1 MCRRESVTI
10 SSETAKGPRSPPNPS
25 PGAPQ
30 PATQSP
36 HKTSRQQSTKQ
47 VPRKTK
53 ASPQTQLIWNPTR
66 RGGQTYPQD
75 PSQEQNYQPVHRIYN
90 SALMQLIDLARSIEF
105 LTRPLA
111 ETHERKLRGEPE
123 RLYLWA
129 QSFSVSASN
138 EKLDT
143 ALKKMPELHATIIGT
158 LVDLENVIL
167 CASFRYDVATTGDEE
182 SMATIIEGISVY
194 IDCLMDLSPAI
205 ECLLSENPG

>member
-1 MCRRESVTI
+1 MFRAKALDSVAGF
-10 SSETAKGPRSPPNPS
+10 SS
-25 PGAPQ
+25 
-30 PATQSP
+30 
-36 HKTSRQQSTKQ
+36 
-47 VPRKTK
+47 
-53 ASPQTQLIWNPTR
+53 
-66 RGGQTYPQD
+66 
-75 PSQEQNYQPVHRIYN
+75 EQNYKPVHRLYN
-90 SALMQLIDLARSIEF
+90 SALKQLIDLARSIEF

-111 ETHERKLRGEPE
+111 ETYERKLRGEPE

-129 QSFSVSASN
+129 ESFSVSASN

-205 ECLLSENPG
+205 ECLLLENPG